1 MIYLLYSLEA
11 AFLYCPY
18 DVPRRKNVVSVRS
31 IWKYNP
37 MLSYWS
43 APSRSEGNYSYCNN
57 TGSSSRRKRG
67 LPWLTRV
74 SMDVYQGWLWWGV
87 LTTPHGT
94 FTSHR
99 LIGTDGRRARRS
111 WKFWTYEKI
120 LASGR
125 MPRNARLTAR
135 QLSGSFPD
143 TMDAYPV
150 GCNNAINLKFEIRWC
165 RRSDP
170 WMCKPVLGQQDEGA
184 TYKTTM
190 YASHFSYTSDFPDAL
205 YCF

>member
-1 MIYLLYSLEA
+1 
-11 AFLYCPY
+11 
-18 DVPRRKNVVSVRS
+18 
-31 IWKYNP
+31 

-43 APSRSEGNYSYCNN
+43 APSRSVGNYSYCNN
-57 TGSSSRRKRG
+57 TGSSSSRRKRG

-74 SMDVYQGWLWWGV
+74 SMHVCQVWLWWGV
-87 LTTPHGT
+87 LKTPHGT
-94 FTSHR
+94 FASHR
-99 LIGTDGRRARRS
+99 LTGTDGRRARRS
-111 WKFWTYEKI
+111 RKFWTCENI

-143 TMDAYPV
+143 TTDAYPV
-150 GCNNAINLKFEIRWC
+150 GCNDVINLKFEIRWC

-170 WMCKPVLGQQDEGA
+170 WLCKPGLGQQDEGA

-190 YASHFSYTSDFPDAL
+190 YVSHFSYTSDFPDSL